1 MDTVAPDY
9 QPGSTIYAN
18 LTTSDVISTDGKEYE
33 FTFSSPA
40 AVTAGT
46 HYAIVLHEPEG
57 VGDSGHNL

>member
-1 MDTVAPDY
+1 MDTVTLDY

-46 HYAIVLHEPEG
+46 PYAIVLHEP
-57 VGDSGHNL
+57 